1 MNEYI
6 LELWGEIG
14 SKDYWRDLPVHKNR
28 SRVSFESVYVPF
40 SERWPQPRFIGKG
53 YFDSKV
59 RVLVIGQ
66 NPRASNNPGAIRG
79 DEEMFDLIRRH
90 SRSRSTE
97 SLQDL
102 FSMMRRFMSGN
113 GYGAP
118 WGVVEDMETHIHLN
132 LDGIAYLNV
141 IPLATLDN
149 TLNLATC
156 KYAYERSTKRQIE
169 TLEPQKVLFHGRAPY
184 DKFHEW
190 DNTRDQWDTNYL
202 ARRYRNVICDPARFA
217 EVKEWLRTEKR

>member
-14 SKDYWRDLPVHKNR
+14 SGQATTGETFRYIRTDLVFL
-28 SRVSFESVYVPF
+28 SSLSMVPF

-59 RVLVIGQ
+59 RVLVIRQ

-132 LDGIAYLNV
+132 LDGIAYL
-141 IPLATLDN
+141 T
-149 TLNLATC
+149 
-156 KYAYERSTKRQIE
+156 
-169 TLEPQKVLFHGRAPY
+169 
-184 DKFHEW
+184 
-190 DNTRDQWDTNYL
+190 
-202 ARRYRNVICDPARFA
+202 
-217 EVKEWLRTEKR
+217 